1 MLLSYLVTAREQEL
15 LDVIR
20 EVQYGELY
28 GVEIEAQEPER
39 EELVTPAERDL
50 LEAIRGGLQYIDVL
64 TIHNAEPVVAE
75 LDFSRASFRC
85 RKKIKFPTVRTEG

>member
-1 MLLSYLVTAREQEL
+1 MLLSFLVSAREQEL
-15 LDVIR
+15 LEVIR

-39 EELVTPAERDL
+39 EELVSPAERDL
-50 LEAIRGGLQYIDVL
+50 LEAIRGGIQYIDVL

-75 LDFSRASFRC
+75 LDFTRASFRC
-85 RKKIKFPTVRTEG
+85 RKKIKFPTVRAEG

>member
-39 EELVTPAERDL
+39 EELVSPAERDL

-64 TIHNAEPVVAE
+64 TIHNGEPSVAE
-75 LDFSRASFRC
+75 LDYKSAGFRC

>member
-1 MLLSYLVTAREQEL
+1 MLLSYLVSAREQEL
-15 LDVIR
+15 LDVIH

-28 GVEIEAQEPER
+28 GVEIEAQEPGI
-39 EELVTPAERDL
+39 EELVSPAERDL

-75 LDFSRASFRC
+75 LDYKRAGFRC
-85 RKKIKFPTVRTEG
+85 RKKIKFPTVRAEG

>member
-1 MLLSYLVTAREQEL
+1 MLSFYIVTAREQEL
-15 LDVIR
+15 LDVIH

-28 GVEIEAQEPER
+28 GVEIEAQEPGI
-39 EELVTPAERDL
+39 EELVSPAERDL

-75 LDFSRASFRC
+75 LDYKRAGFRC
-85 RKKIKFPTVRTEG
+85 RKKIKFPTVRAEG